1 MELAGVTKVAPETTR
16 PHALVPGQHQIPSQF
31 GHIGVTSVL
40 LALTILVE
48 TCSRRER
55 IMREIGRQRRLRG
68 KAAIGLAAA
77 AAIAVGGSLAASQ
90 AVAAPRTPAASG
102 GLSVTKQFF
111 GSTVEPYTGKN
122 TAVFRYTLRNGNGMK
137 VQILTYGG
145 TIQTIWVPGRNG
157 HKADV
162 VLGFKTLAD
171 YVKFNSPPVAPTT
184 GVYFGETV
192 GRYANRIAKGQ
203 FSLNQPG
210 QGKVNY
216 TLPVNN
222 GPNALHG
229 GIVGFGNHIWA
240 SQAVSGNGSV
250 GVQLTLNSPNGDE
263 GAPAGSPGCP
273 NGCTG
278 YPAAIK
284 VVLTYTLNNRNQLGL
299 HYVTTNKSSNLNTV
313 VNLTN
318 HSYFNLAGESSFPGS
333 AYGQLIKIN
342 ANKYTPTDTTSIPL
356 GFNASVFGTPF
367 NFTRFFP
374 MGARIADVSAPDHS
388 PGFNQLLEA
397 QGYDHNWVLNPGH
410 SGPGGLNLA
419 AKALDPRSGREL
431 TVWTSE
437 PGVQFYTSN
446 FLTGTLVG
454 ISGHAY
460 RQGQAYTFE
469 TQHFPNSPNQPN
481 FPSTELKAGQ
491 TQTTDTIFA
500 FSS

>member
-1 MELAGVTKVAPETTR
+1 
-16 PHALVPGQHQIPSQF
+16 
-31 GHIGVTSVL
+31 
-40 LALTILVE
+40 
-48 TCSRRER
+48 
-55 IMREIGRQRRLRG
+55 MREIGRQRRLRG
-68 KAAIGLAAA
+68 RAAIGLAAA
-77 AAIAVGGSLAASQ
+77 AVAIAVGGSLAATQ
-90 AVAAPRTPAASG
+90 AQAASTKPATAG
-102 GLSVTKQFF
+102 SGLSLSKQFF
-111 GSTVEPYTGKN
+111 GTTVEPYTGKN
-122 TAVFRYTLRNGNGMK
+122 TAVFRYTLRNRNGMK
-137 VQILTYGG
+137 VQILTYGA
-145 TIQTIWVPGRNG
+145 TTQTIWVPGRNG
-157 HKADV
+157 RAADV

-192 GRYANRIAKGQ
+192 GRYANRIAKGV

-210 QGKVNY
+210 LGKVTY

-240 SQAVSGNGSV
+240 DTPIVTSTAV

-263 GAPAGSPGCP
+263 GAKAGSPGCP

-278 YPAAIK
+278 YPAAIR
-284 VVLTYTLNNRNQLGL
+284 VVLTYTLNNRNQLVL
-299 HYVTTNKSSNLNTV
+299 HYTTTNLSRTLNTIL
-313 VNLTN
+313 NLTN

-333 AYGQLIKIN
+333 AYRQLIQIN

-367 NFTRFFP
+367 NFTRFFQ
-374 MGARIADVSAPDHS
+374 MGARIADVSAPDNS

-397 QGYDHNWVLNPGH
+397 QGYDHNWVLNRQTPGTT
-410 SGPGGLNLA
+410 GPLGLNLA
-419 AKALDPRSGREL
+419 ARAFDPSSGRLL
-431 TVWTSE
+431 TVWTDQ

-491 TQTTDTIFA
+491 TQNTTTIFA
-500 FSS
+500 FAS

>member
-1 MELAGVTKVAPETTR
+1 
-16 PHALVPGQHQIPSQF
+16 
-31 GHIGVTSVL
+31 
-40 LALTILVE
+40 
-48 TCSRRER
+48 
-55 IMREIGRQRRLRG
+55 MREIGRQRRLRRP
-68 KAAIGLAAA
+68 ALMGLAAMV
-77 AAIAVGGSLAASQ
+77 AIAVGGSVAATQAQAAS
-90 AVAAPRTPAASG
+90 ATPAAPA
-102 GLSVTKQFF
+102 LSVSRAFF
-111 GSTVEPYTGKN
+111 GSAFDKYAGHDVP
-122 TAVFRYTLRNGNGMK
+122 VFQYTLRNDRGMR
-137 VQILTYGG
+137 VQIITYGA
-145 TIQTIWVPGRNG
+145 TVRDIWVPGKNG
-157 HKADV
+157 VAADV

-171 YVKFNSPPVAPTT
+171 YVKFDSPPVAPTT

-192 GRYANRIAKGQ
+192 GRYANRIAKGT
-203 FSLNQPG
+203 FSLDQPS
-210 QGKVNY
+210 QGKVTY

-229 GIVGFGNHIWA
+229 GIVGFGNHVWA
-240 SQAVSGNGSV
+240 SQAVKGNGSV

-263 GAPAGSPGCP
+263 GYPANSPGCP

-284 VVLTYTLNNRNQLGL
+284 VVLTYTLNNANQLVL
-299 HYVTTNKSSNLNTV
+299 HYTTTNLSKTLNTI

-333 AYGQLIKIN
+333 AYHQLILIN

-367 NFTRFFP
+367 DFTRFFQ
-374 MGARIADVSAPDHS
+374 MGARIQDVSAPDHS

-410 SGPGGLNLA
+410 SGPLGLNLA
-419 AKALDPRSGREL
+419 AKALDPSSGREL
-431 TVWTSE
+431 TVWTDQ

-460 RQGQAYTFE
+460 RQGAAYTFE
-469 TQHFPNSPNQPN
+469 TQHFPDSPNQSN

-491 TQTTDTIFA
+491 TQDTTTIFA